1 MKLSPEKLPAAL
13 EQAMAP
19 IYLVGGDEP
28 LLVEEAAD
36 TVRAAA
42 RQAGFNERRVMFAE
56 PGFDWSALASELAS
70 GSLFGDR
77 RLVELRVPGGK
88 PGEIGARYLQTYATD
103 PAPDV
108 VLLVLCG
115 MLDASARGSKW
126 YQALERA
133 GVAVQVWPVRAAELP
148 AWIRGR
154 LGRLRLRIE
163 PEALDLLV
171 DRTEGNLL
179 ATHQALAQV
188 ALLAGGDQVDEATVL
203 ATVGHQ
209 ARFDVQTLAEA
220 AVAGNALRTRRILFG
235 LREEG
240 LEAPLLLWALMRELR
255 LLAGLSKDG
264 ALPGGLPPQRRRA
277 LEQGRRRAPRDH
289 WRQLLVGGV
298 RLDLL
303 AKGLIPGALWTE
315 LVDWTHIIA
324 RPYRPERP
332 EAAAGQ

>member
-1 MKLSPEKLPAAL
+1 
-13 EQAMAP
+13 MAP

-133 GVAVQVWPVRAAELP
+133 GVAVQVWP
-148 AWIRGR
+148 
-154 LGRLRLRIE
+154 
-163 PEALDLLV
+163 
-171 DRTEGNLL
+171 
-179 ATHQALAQV
+179 
-188 ALLAGGDQVDEATVL
+188 
-203 ATVGHQ
+203 
-209 ARFDVQTLAEA
+209 
-220 AVAGNALRTRRILFG
+220 
-235 LREEG
+235 
-240 LEAPLLLWALMRELR
+240 
-255 LLAGLSKDG
+255 
-264 ALPGGLPPQRRRA
+264 
-277 LEQGRRRAPRDH
+277 
-289 WRQLLVGGV
+289 
-298 RLDLL
+298 
-303 AKGLIPGALWTE
+303 
-315 LVDWTHIIA
+315 
-324 RPYRPERP
+324 
-332 EAAAGQ
+332 

>member
-1 MKLSPEKLPAAL
+1 M
-13 EQAMAP
+13 
-19 IYLVGGDEP
+19 
-28 LLVEEAAD
+28 
-36 TVRAAA
+36 
-42 RQAGFNERRVMFAE
+42 
-56 PGFDWSALASELAS
+56 SA
-70 GSLFGDR
+70 
-77 RLVELRVPGGK
+77 
-88 PGEIGARYLQTYATD
+88 T
-103 PAPDV
+103 
-108 VLLVLCG
+108 
-115 MLDASARGSKW
+115 
-126 YQALERA
+126 
-133 GVAVQVWPVRAAELP
+133 ELP
-148 AWIRGR
+148 TWIRSR

-220 AVAGNALRTRRILFG
+220 AVAGNALRARRILFG

-277 LEQGRRRAPRDH
+277 LEQARRRAPRDH

-315 LVDWTHIIA
+315 LVDWTHSIA
-324 RPYRPERP
+324 RPYRPERL